1 MKWSEVAESQ
11 ISDPLVGTKLRPPP
25 LVSAYRERSR
35 LSAKLDAALEDQTR
49 LTLISAPPGY
59 GKTVAVAGW
68 LAARDVPYAWLS
80 LDRAD
85 NDLSRLARYLAAAL
99 RSVRPAAEAATLG
112 LLGPGTSAP
121 PELMGAI
128 LVEAMAASDEPFVL
142 VLDDVHVLT
151 AEPIG
156 RLVRFLIDHGPPFA
170 HPVLVTR
177 EDPPLPLA
185 RLRAH
190 GRLVELRADDLRYS
204 ADEASAYLG
213 AADLDL
219 VPDLA
224 ARLIERTEGWIA
236 GLQMA
241 AISLRDR
248 PDAAAIVEAFS
259 GSQRFVLDYL
269 ADEVLARLDD
279 DLRWFLIGTSI
290 ADRFDVGLARALSG
304 RENADALLA
313 RAERANL
320 FLVPLGSERG
330 WYRYHHLFA
339 DYLRSRL
346 SEDERRALHER
357 AADYLDAHGLGR
369 EAIGHAL
376 AAGSLDRAI
385 GLIEREARPTF
396 EAGEITTLLGWLD
409 ALPEERVAT
418 SAELVSLRGWALFLT
433 GQIAAAKACADS
445 HPITPRAPGSPEG
458 RLYALRALLAP
469 FFPGE
474 ADAEDLARSGLE
486 LLGEDDPIHAMT
498 LLALGVAWLSRSE
511 WMAAIE
517 TLRPALESARRTG
530 RWMTA
535 AASATM
541 LGLGLVSIGARS
553 EAEALAREFTEG
565 APVTG
570 SAAGAATW
578 FLVHWLLGVARYEA
592 GDLVEARVELER
604 GYLAASRF
612 GLARQSLGALV
623 QYLALARQAT
633 GSPDTALEPVRAV
646 ARDARVAGTTRVA
659 AQTAETEA
667 RIRLLQGDLAAAATW
682 AAQPMTDAVDGTSDI
697 WRRPR
702 DLTIARVRLAQSRPA
717 EARNLLAA
725 ARRAAE
731 VDDSVAELITIG
743 ILEAAVAEAT
753 GRHAAA
759 RRSLEE
765 AIRLAAPGGYVQRF
779 VDDGRSVARLLP
791 LVRRESPAFVDR
803 VIAAV
808 ADAGRSDRPAP
819 ARQERAVWPDA
830 SGQLL
835 EPLTARELDVLRLMA
850 QGCTNANISDRLA
863 ISPGTAKWHV
873 GNIRAKLGVTNRT
886 AALVRAQELGLV

>member
-1 MKWSEVAESQ
+1 MMESALGTPE
-11 ISDPLVGTKLRPPP
+11 SPLVGTKLQPP
-25 LVSAYRERSR
+25 LSVAYRERVRISDR
-35 LSAKLDAALEDQTR
+35 LDAALEDRTR
-49 LTLISAPPGY
+49 LTLLSAPPGY

-68 LAARDVPYAWLS
+68 LAARGMPSAWLS
-80 LDRAD
+80 LDPAD
-85 NDLSRLARYLAAAL
+85 NDLARFARYLAAAL
-99 RSVRPAAEAATLG
+99 TSVRPEAEAATLG
-112 LLGPGTSAP
+112 LFGPGSAAT
-121 PELMGAI
+121 PELVGAI
-128 LVEAMAASDEPFVL
+128 LLDVMAASDEPFVL
-142 VLDDVHVLT
+142 VLDDAHVLT

-156 RLVRFLIDHGPPFA
+156 RLVRFLIEHDPPFV
-170 HPVLVTR
+170 HPVLLTR

-190 GRLVELRADDLRYS
+190 GQLVELRADDLRY
-204 ADEASAYLG
+204 AAEEATAYLTTAG
-213 AADLDL
+213 VALE
-219 VPDLA
+219 PELA
-224 ARLIERTEGWIA
+224 ARLVERTEGWIA
-236 GLQMA
+236 GLQLA
-241 AISLRDR
+241 AISLRDH
-248 PDAAAIVEAFS
+248 PDPAALVAAFG
-259 GSQRFVLDYL
+259 GSQRYVLDYL
-269 ADEVLARLDD
+269 ADEVVGGIDD
-279 DLRWFLIGTSI
+279 DLRGFLVATSI
-290 ADRFDVGLARALSG
+290 AERFDAGLCRALTSRG
-304 RENADALLA
+304 DAAALLA
-313 RAERANL
+313 RAERGNL
-320 FLVPLGSERG
+320 FLVPLDTERR

-339 DYLRSRL
+339 DYLRAQL
-346 SEDERRALHER
+346 ADDERRTLHER
-357 AADYLDAHGLGR
+357 AADYLEAQGLGP

-385 GLIEREARPTF
+385 ALTEHEARQTF
-396 EAGEITTLLGWLD
+396 EAGELTTLLGWLD
-409 ALPEERVAT
+409 ALPEERVAA

-445 HPITPRAPGSPEG
+445 HRIVRSAPGPSEA
-458 RLYALRALLAP
+458 RLWALLVVLAP

-474 ADAEDLARSGLE
+474 PDAEDLARSGLE

-498 LLALGVAWLSRSE
+498 LLALGVARLSRGE

-517 TLRPALESARRTG
+517 ALRPALEGARRTG

-553 EAEALAREFTEG
+553 EAEALAREFIEG

-592 GDLVEARVELER
+592 GDLDEAGVELER
-604 GYLAASRF
+604 GYLAATRF

-646 ARDARVAGTTRVA
+646 ARDARVAGSARVA

-667 RIRLLQGDLAAAATW
+667 RIRLLQGDLAAAASW
-682 AAQPMTDAVDGTSDI
+682 AARPMTEAVDGSSDI

-702 DLTIARVRLAQSRPA
+702 DLTIARVRLAQSRLA
-717 EARNLLAA
+717 EARSLLAA
-725 ARRAAE
+725 VRRAAE

-743 ILEAAVAEAT
+743 ILDAAVAEAT

-779 VDDGRSVARLLP
+779 VDDGRSVARLMP
-791 LVRRESPAFVDR
+791 LVRGESPGFVDR

-819 ARQERAVWPDA
+819 ARQERAFRQGA

-850 QGCTNANISDRLA
+850 QGCTNADISDRLA